1 MPSAF
6 VYISLV
12 FEKTWELVV
21 LSASFPLCC
30 VLKSLHSFPS
40 HPEDSP
46 QYHTSGHYSNV
57 CPVGDF

>member
-1 MPSAF
+1 
-6 VYISLV
+6 
-12 FEKTWELVV
+12 VV